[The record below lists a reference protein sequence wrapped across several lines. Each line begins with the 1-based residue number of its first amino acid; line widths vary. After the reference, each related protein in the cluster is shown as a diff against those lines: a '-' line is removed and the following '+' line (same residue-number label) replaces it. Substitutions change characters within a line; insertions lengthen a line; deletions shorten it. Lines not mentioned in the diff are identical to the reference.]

1 MPALLTILPIT
12 AEHYAQWLPLWQGY
26 QRFYQTVIP
35 DETTQTTWQRLL
47 DPQEPMQAAL
57 AWLDGVAVGMVHRIT
72 HRSTWTVGNYVY
84 LQDLFVTDAVRGQG
98 VGRAL
103 IEHVYAQASAQGAS
117 RVYWLTHETNQQAM
131 ALYEQVAQRSGF
143 IQFRHLL

>member
-1 MPALLTILPIT
+1 MPELLTILPIT
-12 AEHYAQWLPLWQGY
+12 TEHYAHWLPLWQGY

-35 DETTQTTWQRLL
+35 DETTQITWQRLL
-47 DPQEPMQAAL
+47 DPKEPMQAAL
-57 AWLDGVAVGMVHRIT
+57 AWRNGVAVGMVHSIA

-84 LQDLFVTDAVRGQG
+84 LQDLFVADDVRGQG

-103 IEHVYAQASAQGAS
+103 IEHVSAQAQQQGAS
-117 RVYWLTHETNQQAM
+117 RVYWLTHETNLSAI

-143 IQFRHLL
+143 IQFRRMF

>member
-1 MPALLTILPIT
+1 MPELLTILPIT
-12 AEHYAQWLPLWQGY
+12 TEHYAQWLPLWQGY

-57 AWLDGVAVGMVHRIT
+57 AWRDGVAVGLVHSIA
-72 HRSTWTVGNYVY
+72 HRSTWTVGHYVY
-84 LQDLFVTDAVRGQG
+84 LQDLFVADAERGQG

-103 IEHVYAQASAQGAS
+103 IEHVSAQAQQQAAS
-117 RVYWLTHETNQQAM
+117 RVYWLTHETNLSAI

-143 IQFRHLL
+143 IQFRRMF